1 MTQTIRILIADD
13 HAIVRQGLRTLISS
27 EEGLE
32 LVDEAANGSEA
43 VEKALRL
50 RPDVILLDLVM
61 PGKSG
66 LEAISEIK
74 QAFPEA
80 RILVL
85 TSFTEDDKVFRAI
98 KAGALGYLLK
108 DTLPDELLRSIQAI
122 YRGEPS
128 MSPAIAHKLMQEISQ
143 PSSLPP
149 AEEPLTEREV
159 EVLKLLAHG
168 LVNQDIAAKLTI
180 SEWTVRTHIRNILNK
195 LHLANRLQAA
205 LYAVR
210 EGLVKP
216 DAT

>member
-1 MTQTIRILIADD
+1 MAQTIRILIADD

-43 VEKALRL
+43 VEKVLRL

-66 LEAISEIK
+66 LEAIIEIK
-74 QAFPEA
+74 QSFPEA

-85 TSFTEDDKVFRAI
+85 TSFTEDDKVFSAI

-108 DTLPDELLRSIQAI
+108 DTLPDELLKSIQAI

-128 MSPAIAHKLMQEISQ
+128 MSPAIARKLMREISQ
-143 PSSLPP
+143 PSNLPP
-149 AEEPLTEREV
+149 ADEPLTEREI
-159 EVLKLLAHG
+159 EVLKLLALG
-168 LVNQDIAAKLTI
+168 LANQDIAARLTI

-216 DAT
+216 DIN